1 MKHFHLS
8 QGDKQAGL
16 DRPLYLQKKIKSVL
30 TLAPFIGNTC
40 SLVIVLNSFKGA
52 RLHHAIELGCTL
64 IFSLARG
71 GHGICKEFLPDSR
84 GSKKGAFFGRAFS
97 GARFGFLPPGGKP
110 LTPYWEKSAPSAPC
124 PESLSGVWGGSK
136 GLTALI
142 EPDRPP
148 SCLGV
153 FAEREMK
160 GWVIFFPRVPDRIL
174 RLQGVTQNLSVPRPW
189 AALFKC

>member
-40 SLVIVLNSFKGA
+40 SLVIVLNSFNGV
-52 RLHHAIELGCTL
+52 RLHRAIELGCTL
-64 IFSLARG
+64 VFFSLARG
-71 GHGICKEFLPDSR
+71 GHGICKEFLPNSS
-84 GSKKGAFFGRAFS
+84 GSKKGAFFGLAFR
-97 GARFGFLPPGGKP
+97 GARFGFLPPEGNPSLLTERSLLPAP
-110 LTPYWEKSAPSAPC
+110 LA

-136 GLTALI
+136 GLTTLI

-148 SCLGV
+148 SRLGV

-160 GWVIFFPRVPDRIL
+160 GCVIFPRVSDRVL
-174 RLQGVTQNLSVPRPW
+174 RWQGVTQNLCVPGPR
-189 AALFKC
+189 AVLFKC